1 MVLNHLFS
9 ILKRTSVFFILVFFL
24 FGCASYNQRITEYY
38 NFVSS
43 GDLEAA
49 KKSLEK
55 NKLLKKPRNQ
65 LLYDMEMGRLMH
77 LRGEYALSNDYLNKA
92 DLLIEDG
99 LSSGSDVVVGLV
111 LNSMSQNY
119 KGEEF
124 EIFML
129 HYYKALNYMY
139 LGQIQEAVVEA
150 RRISLQNYAQGDK
163 YKDKLNRYSKDA
175 FSLILQGLIYEYDRN
190 YNDAFI
196 SYRNAVEVYSSA
208 ENGTYYGVKM
218 PRDLQIDVMRM
229 AYLVGFTGELRQFEQ
244 DFNINF
250 NYQTPSPGG
259 DLVIFWE
266 NGLAPIK
273 EQEDVM
279 FALVKG
285 QSGGLFFTNALG
297 LMIPIDL
304 GIAGGTSLNNVHS
317 LNIAY
322 PKYLSIV
329 KPYIRA
335 VASVNNKGRYDF
347 ELIQDVDNLAVATL
361 KERSARELSKILTRM
376 AVKKSAEYTLK
387 AAAKNNGSN
396 GDANPLLEGLGFGVQ
411 LFNLL
416 SEKADTR
423 NWQTLPSQ
431 INYVRVA
438 LEQGENT
445 IKVDLQPING
455 GKSQHEFKMQ
465 GRGNLQFYN
474 FATMK

>member
-1 MVLNHLFS
+1 MVSNQLIS
-9 ILKRTSVFFILVFFL
+9 IIKRTSVFFILVFFL

-38 NFVSS
+38 NQVSM
-43 GDLEAA
+43 GDLDAA
-49 KKSLEK
+49 QKSLER
-55 NKLLKKPRNQ
+55 NKLLQKPRNK

-99 LSSGSDVVVGLV
+99 LSSTSDVVVGLV

-163 YKDKLNRYSKDA
+163 YKEKSTRYSKDA
-175 FSLILQGLIYEYDRN
+175 FSLILQGLIYEYDKN

-196 SYRNAVEVYSSA
+196 SYRNAVEVYNSA
-208 ENGTYYGVKM
+208 PNGIYYGVSM
-218 PRDLQIDVMRM
+218 PKILQNDVMRM
-229 AYLVGFTGELRQFEQ
+229 AYLLGFNGELSQFQ
-244 DFNINF
+244 KQFNTKF
-250 NYQTPSPGG
+250 TYEKPSEGG

-273 EQEDVM
+273 EQEDMM

-285 QSGGLFFTNALG
+285 DSGSLFFTNALG
-297 LMIPIDL
+297 IMIPVDL
-304 GIAGGTSLNNVHS
+304 GISGGTSLNNVHS

-322 PKYLSIV
+322 PKYLSIMR
-329 KPYIRA
+329 PYLRA
-335 VASVNNKGRYDF
+335 VASVNNGVGYNF
-347 ELIQDVDNLAVATL
+347 ELVEDVDNLAVSTL
-361 KERSARELSKILTRM
+361 KERSAKELSKILTRM
-376 AVKKSAEYTLK
+376 AVKKSAEYSIK
-387 AAAKNNGSN
+387 AVAKNNGSN
-396 GDANPLLEGLGFGVQ
+396 GNSNQLLEGIGFGVQ
-411 LFNLL
+411 LYNLL

-423 NWQTLPSQ
+423 NWQSLPSQ
-431 INYVRVA
+431 INYVRLPLA
-438 LEQGENT
+438 KGDNL
-445 IKVDLQPING
+445 IKVDLQRMQSG
-455 GKSQHEFKMQ
+455 HDHRDFKVEGI
-465 GRGNLQFYN
+465 GRLQFYN